1 MTDRSECMVCDSI
14 SCPLFAIIPQY
25 DGSFYLCYNM
35 LFFTRHAQLYEQEIA
50 MAISSDKLSDRIAI
64 A

>member
-1 MTDRSECMVCDSI
+1 MHNTLRNALVNGSIMASMTDRSECMVCDSI

-35 LFFTRHAQLYEQEIA
+35 LFFTRHAQLYEQE
-50 MAISSDKLSDRIAI
+50 
-64 A
+64 

>member
-1 MTDRSECMVCDSI
+1 MASMTDRSECMVCDSI

-35 LFFTRHAQLYEQEIA
+35 LFFTRHAQLY
-50 MAISSDKLSDRIAI
+50 DRIAI